1 MASPTIIEMDLRE
14 VLAEMNK
21 KLDRIDNNVNELKVE
36 LADVK
41 GDIKALDGKVSSL
54 DKRLEKVEGSQ
65 NRQVWA
71 LIGILF
77 AAISGIVI
85 RFVVMDLPTTEPRS
99 LFYEKRRSRDCQQ
112 LNRFSGVFSYVKI

>member
-1 MASPTIIEMDLRE
+1 MATPTIIEMDLRE

-65 NRQVWA
+65 NRQIWA

-77 AAISGIVI
+77 TAISEVVI
-85 RFVVMDLPTTEPRS
+85 RFVVMDLPTT
-99 LFYEKRRSRDCQQ
+99 
-112 LNRFSGVFSYVKI
+112 

>member
-1 MASPTIIEMDLRE
+1 MATPTIIEMDLRE

-77 AAISGIVI
+77 SAISGVVI
-85 RFVVMDLPTTEPRS
+85 RFVVMGLPTT
-99 LFYEKRRSRDCQQ
+99 
-112 LNRFSGVFSYVKI
+112 

>member
-1 MASPTIIEMDLRE
+1 MATPTIIEMDLRE

-41 GDIKALDGKVSSL
+41 GEIKALDWKVSSL

-65 NRQVWA
+65 NRQIWA

-77 AAISGIVI
+77 TAISGVVI
-85 RFVVMDLPTTEPRS
+85 RFVVMGLPIT
-99 LFYEKRRSRDCQQ
+99 
-112 LNRFSGVFSYVKI
+112 

>member
-1 MASPTIIEMDLRE
+1 MATPTIIEMDLRE

-41 GDIKALDGKVSSL
+41 GEIKALDGKVSSL

-65 NRQVWA
+65 NRQIWA

-77 AAISGIVI
+77 TAISGVVI
-85 RFVVMDLPTTEPRS
+85 RFIVMGLPTT
-99 LFYEKRRSRDCQQ
+99 
-112 LNRFSGVFSYVKI
+112 

>member
-1 MASPTIIEMDLRE
+1 MPTPTIIEMDLRE

-21 KLDRIDNNVNELKVE
+21 KLDRIDNNVNQLKVE

-41 GDIKALDGKVSSL
+41 GDIKALDGKVSGL

-65 NRQVWA
+65 NRQIWA

-77 AAISGIVI
+77 AAISGVVI
-85 RFVVMDLPTTEPRS
+85 RFVLMGLPTT
-99 LFYEKRRSRDCQQ
+99 
-112 LNRFSGVFSYVKI
+112 

>member
-1 MASPTIIEMDLRE
+1 MATPTIIEMDLRE

-41 GDIKALDGKVSSL
+41 GEIKALDGKVSGL

-65 NRQVWA
+65 NRQIWA

-77 AAISGIVI
+77 TAISGVVI
-85 RFVVMDLPTTEPRS
+85 RFVVMGLPTT
-99 LFYEKRRSRDCQQ
+99 
-112 LNRFSGVFSYVKI
+112 

>member
-1 MASPTIIEMDLRE
+1 MATPTIIEMDLRE

-65 NRQVWA
+65 NRQIWA

-85 RFVVMDLPTTEPRS
+85 RFVVMDLPTT
-99 LFYEKRRSRDCQQ
+99 
-112 LNRFSGVFSYVKI
+112 

>member
-1 MASPTIIEMDLRE
+1 MATPTIIEMDLRE

-41 GDIKALDGKVSSL
+41 GDIKALDGKVSGL

-65 NRQVWA
+65 NRQIWA

-77 AAISGIVI
+77 TAISGVVI
-85 RFVVMDLPTTEPRS
+85 RFVVMGLPTT
-99 LFYEKRRSRDCQQ
+99 
-112 LNRFSGVFSYVKI
+112 

>member
-1 MASPTIIEMDLRE
+1 MATPTIIEVDLRE

-65 NRQVWA
+65 SRQIWA

-77 AAISGIVI
+77 TAISEVVI
-85 RFVVMDLPTTEPRS
+85 RFVVMDLPIT
-99 LFYEKRRSRDCQQ
+99 
-112 LNRFSGVFSYVKI
+112 

>member
-1 MASPTIIEMDLRE
+1 MATPTIIEMDLRE

-65 NRQVWA
+65 NRQIWA

-77 AAISGIVI
+77 TAISGVVI
-85 RFVVMDLPTTEPRS
+85 RFVLMGLPTT
-99 LFYEKRRSRDCQQ
+99 
-112 LNRFSGVFSYVKI
+112 

>member
-1 MASPTIIEMDLRE
+1 MDLRE

-41 GDIKALDGKVSSL
+41 GEIKALDGKVSSL

-65 NRQVWA
+65 NRQIWA

-77 AAISGIVI
+77 TAISGVVI
-85 RFVVMDLPTTEPRS
+85 RFIVMGLPTT
-99 LFYEKRRSRDCQQ
+99 
-112 LNRFSGVFSYVKI
+112 

>member
-1 MASPTIIEMDLRE
+1 MATPTIIEMDLRE

-21 KLDRIDNNVNELKVE
+21 KLDRIDNNINELKVE

-65 NRQVWA
+65 NRQIWA

-77 AAISGIVI
+77 AAISGVVI
-85 RFVVMDLPTTEPRS
+85 RFVLMGLPTT
-99 LFYEKRRSRDCQQ
+99 
-112 LNRFSGVFSYVKI
+112 

>member
-1 MASPTIIEMDLRE
+1 MATPTIIEMDLRE

-41 GDIKALDGKVSSL
+41 GEIKALDGKVSSL

-65 NRQVWA
+65 NRQIWA

-77 AAISGIVI
+77 TAISGVVI
-85 RFVVMDLPTTEPRS
+85 RFVVMGLPKT
-99 LFYEKRRSRDCQQ
+99 
-112 LNRFSGVFSYVKI
+112 

>member
-41 GDIKALDGKVSSL
+41 GEIKALDGKVSSL

-65 NRQVWA
+65 NRQIWA

-77 AAISGIVI
+77 TAISGVVI
-85 RFVVMDLPTTEPRS
+85 RFVVMGLPTT
-99 LFYEKRRSRDCQQ
+99 
-112 LNRFSGVFSYVKI
+112 

>member
-1 MASPTIIEMDLRE
+1 MATPTIIEMDLRE

-41 GDIKALDGKVSSL
+41 GEIKALDGKVSSL
-54 DKRLEKVEGSQ
+54 DKRLEKAEGSQ
-65 NRQVWA
+65 NRQIWA

-77 AAISGIVI
+77 TAISGVVI
-85 RFVVMDLPTTEPRS
+85 RFVVMGLPTT
-99 LFYEKRRSRDCQQ
+99 
-112 LNRFSGVFSYVKI
+112 

>member
-1 MASPTIIEMDLRE
+1 MATPTIIEMDLSE

-41 GDIKALDGKVSSL
+41 GDIKALDGKVSGL

-65 NRQVWA
+65 NRQIWA

-77 AAISGIVI
+77 TAISAVVI
-85 RFVVMDLPTTEPRS
+85 RFVVMGLPTT
-99 LFYEKRRSRDCQQ
+99 
-112 LNRFSGVFSYVKI
+112 

>member
-1 MASPTIIEMDLRE
+1 MATPTIIEMDLRE

-41 GDIKALDGKVSSL
+41 GDIKALDGKVSGL

-65 NRQVWA
+65 NRQIWA

-77 AAISGIVI
+77 AAISGVVI
-85 RFVVMDLPTTEPRS
+85 RFVLMGLPTT
-99 LFYEKRRSRDCQQ
+99 
-112 LNRFSGVFSYVKI
+112 

>member
-1 MASPTIIEMDLRE
+1 MATPTIIEMDLRE

-77 AAISGIVI
+77 TAISGVVI
-85 RFVVMDLPTTEPRS
+85 RFVVMGLPTT
-99 LFYEKRRSRDCQQ
+99 
-112 LNRFSGVFSYVKI
+112 

>member
-1 MASPTIIEMDLRE
+1 LNEICC
-14 VLAEMNK
+14 
-21 KLDRIDNNVNELKVE
+21 NELKVE

-65 NRQVWA
+65 NRQIWA

-77 AAISGIVI
+77 TAISEVVI
-85 RFVVMDLPTTEPRS
+85 RFVVMDLPTT
-99 LFYEKRRSRDCQQ
+99 
-112 LNRFSGVFSYVKI
+112 

>member
-1 MASPTIIEMDLRE
+1 MDLRE

-41 GDIKALDGKVSSL
+41 GDIKALDEKVSSL

-65 NRQVWA
+65 NRQIWA

-77 AAISGIVI
+77 VAISGVVI
-85 RFVVMDLPTTEPRS
+85 RFVVMGLPTT
-99 LFYEKRRSRDCQQ
+99 
-112 LNRFSGVFSYVKI
+112 

>member
-1 MASPTIIEMDLRE
+1 MDLRE

-41 GDIKALDGKVSSL
+41 GEIKALDGKVSSL

-65 NRQVWA
+65 NREIWA
-71 LIGILF
+71 LIGIPF
-77 AAISGIVI
+77 TAISGIVI
-85 RFVVMDLPTTEPRS
+85 RFVVMGLPTT
-99 LFYEKRRSRDCQQ
+99 
-112 LNRFSGVFSYVKI
+112 

>member
-41 GDIKALDGKVSSL
+41 GDIKALDGKVSGL

-65 NRQVWA
+65 NRQIWA

-77 AAISGIVI
+77 TAISGVVI
-85 RFVVMDLPTTEPRS
+85 RFVVMGLPTT
-99 LFYEKRRSRDCQQ
+99 
-112 LNRFSGVFSYVKI
+112 

>member
-1 MASPTIIEMDLRE
+1 MPTPTIIEMDLRE

-21 KLDRIDNNVNELKVE
+21 KLDRIDDNISGLKDDINGLKVE

-41 GDIKALDGKVSSL
+41 GDIKALDGKVSGL

-65 NRQVWA
+65 NRQIWA

-77 AAISGIVI
+77 AAISGVVI
-85 RFVVMDLPTTEPRS
+85 RFVLMGLSTT
-99 LFYEKRRSRDCQQ
+99 
-112 LNRFSGVFSYVKI
+112 

>member
-1 MASPTIIEMDLRE
+1 MDLRE

-41 GDIKALDGKVSSL
+41 GEIKALDGKVSSL

-65 NRQVWA
+65 NRQIWV

-77 AAISGIVI
+77 TAISGVVI
-85 RFVVMDLPTTEPRS
+85 RFVLMGLPTT
-99 LFYEKRRSRDCQQ
+99 
-112 LNRFSGVFSYVKI
+112 

>member
-1 MASPTIIEMDLRE
+1 MATPTIIEMDLRE

-77 AAISGIVI
+77 AAISGVVI
-85 RFVVMDLPTTEPRS
+85 RFVVMDLPTT
-99 LFYEKRRSRDCQQ
+99 
-112 LNRFSGVFSYVKI
+112 

>member
-1 MASPTIIEMDLRE
+1 MATPTIIEMDLRE

-41 GDIKALDGKVSSL
+41 EEIKALDGKVSSL

-65 NRQVWA
+65 NRQIWA

-77 AAISGIVI
+77 TAISGVVI
-85 RFVVMDLPTTEPRS
+85 RFVVMGLPTT
-99 LFYEKRRSRDCQQ
+99 
-112 LNRFSGVFSYVKI
+112 

>member
-1 MASPTIIEMDLRE
+1 MATPTIIEMDLRE

-65 NRQVWA
+65 NRQIWA

-77 AAISGIVI
+77 TAISGVVI
-85 RFVVMDLPTTEPRS
+85 RFVVMDLPTT
-99 LFYEKRRSRDCQQ
+99 
-112 LNRFSGVFSYVKI
+112 

>member
-1 MASPTIIEMDLRE
+1 MATPTIIEMDLRE

-65 NRQVWA
+65 NRQIWA

-77 AAISGIVI
+77 AAISGVVI
-85 RFVVMDLPTTEPRS
+85 RFVVMGLPT
-99 LFYEKRRSRDCQQ
+99 
-112 LNRFSGVFSYVKI
+112 I

>member
-1 MASPTIIEMDLRE
+1 MATPTIIEVDLRE

-41 GDIKALDGKVSSL
+41 GYIKALDGKVSSL

-65 NRQVWA
+65 NRQIWA

-85 RFVVMDLPTTEPRS
+85 RFVVMDLPTT
-99 LFYEKRRSRDCQQ
+99 
-112 LNRFSGVFSYVKI
+112 

>member
-1 MASPTIIEMDLRE
+1 MATPTIIEMDLRE

-41 GDIKALDGKVSSL
+41 GEIKALDGKVSSL

-65 NRQVWA
+65 NRQIWA

-77 AAISGIVI
+77 AAISGVVI
-85 RFVVMDLPTTEPRS
+85 RFVLMGLPTT
-99 LFYEKRRSRDCQQ
+99 
-112 LNRFSGVFSYVKI
+112 

>member
-1 MASPTIIEMDLRE
+1 MATPTIIEMDLRE

-21 KLDRIDNNVNELKVE
+21 KLDHIDNNVNELKVE

-65 NRQVWA
+65 NRQIWA

-77 AAISGIVI
+77 AAISGVVI
-85 RFVVMDLPTTEPRS
+85 RFVVMGLPTT
-99 LFYEKRRSRDCQQ
+99 
-112 LNRFSGVFSYVKI
+112 